1 MKKILL
7 LIAATI
13 LLGTIVSC
21 SDNDEPKRGDGVFT
35 VNTPMVNHMYNTV
48 TNQVIGMANTRNKL
62 TLDTTHH
69 TAQLELLYNDGSNH
83 TVSYQDLTARASRLG
98 FYVLRSPGD
107 PNFSGYVDFNEGAMR
122 YIYTTADGIRIIST
136 MPDVFILNTENTIEY
151 DDTTETT
158 KMGNV
163 MYQFNLNPR
172 DMTAIVKVMDIV
184 HAKDLRRLT
193 TVTATTVPV
202 TLTSNGYVF
211 SGQNLTTTAR
221 YTSWTDSVS
230 GPTEKSTDEYPFKT
244 FNVNVDL
251 IGDHM
256 DAHYMLGPHAT
267 VTATGKTYPDYTS
280 Y

>member
-7 LIAATI
+7 LIAATV

-21 SDNDEPKRGDGVFT
+21 SDDEPKRGDGVFT
-35 VNTPMVNHMYNTV
+35 VNTPMINHMYNTV

-69 TAQLELLYNDGSNH
+69 TAQLELLYNDGSDH
-83 TVSYQDLTARASRLG
+83 TVSYQDLTAQASRLG
-98 FYVLRSPGD
+98 FYVLRSPSD